1 MVGGDLLVAFS
12 QGFGTPIALENV
24 PHPLAQCRVIF
35 RCLDGLIKDIGKDR
49 QHLFFK
55 LAMSVLQ
62 LLELLFGCGARAPH
76 AFEEHLNQLISCPN
90 LGLIEKTDQQAVA
103 PSPVK
108 CSDPIM

>member
-1 MVGGDLLVAFS
+1 
-12 QGFGTPIALENV
+12 
-24 PHPLAQCRVIF
+24 
-35 RCLDGLIKDIGKDR
+35 LDGLIKDIGKDR

-108 CSDPIM
+108 DIVHGVDVKGGGFCRKLLNLRVGNLVQEGPGR